1 MSCMSGTSPVCLV
14 VWSFWSIWLVSYN
27 QTNQTDQTDQMNK
40 TSWRTISASCLK
52 HEGRERL
59 KASLAHNAG

>member
-14 VWSFWSIWLVSYN
+14 VWSFWSIWLGSCN
-27 QTNQTDQTDQMNK
+27 QTNQTDQMNK
-40 TSWRTISASCLK
+40 TSWQTISASCLK

-59 KASLAHNAG
+59 KASLALNAG